1 MKELSCYLSEADNK
15 VLESQV
21 TVLKTEVLCKIAELK
36 SEGEESEGDPS
47 TDDRNLGSRLD
58 SAVEKLAEME
68 ENFHQ
73 MMKEDADA
81 FKVSVCAA
89 EKTPQSL
96 S

>member
-21 TVLKTEVLCKIAELK
+21 TVLKTEVLCKIAELQ
-36 SEGEESEGDPS
+36 ESEGDPS